1 MKASEIRTEGVN
13 KVAKKSFE
21 EALNRLEEI
30 TKELENGEPSLEDSL
45 KKFDEGVKLAD
56 FCNQKLEEAQQ
67 KIDLLLNKNGKITS
81 VPFADAG
88 QTTEADE

>member
-1 MKASEIRTEGVN
+1 M
-13 KVAKKSFE
+13 AKKNFE
-21 EALNRLEEI
+21 DALSRLEEI

-67 KIDLLLNKNGKITS
+67 KIDLLLNRNGKITS
-81 VPFADAG
+81 VPFEE
-88 QTTEADE
+88 TLPITETGEAE